1 MSDLFYNKNLFYFI
15 GVSPWLYRRYRVE
28 YSVLESQERTTK
40 MLYDLLD
47 NLELYL
53 DEYKVPAVIITVM
66 TIVTIIYNVTH

>member
-15 GVSPWLYRRYRVE
+15 GVSPWLCRRYRVE

>member
-1 MSDLFYNKNLFYFI
+1 
-15 GVSPWLYRRYRVE
+15 
-28 YSVLESQERTTK
+28 